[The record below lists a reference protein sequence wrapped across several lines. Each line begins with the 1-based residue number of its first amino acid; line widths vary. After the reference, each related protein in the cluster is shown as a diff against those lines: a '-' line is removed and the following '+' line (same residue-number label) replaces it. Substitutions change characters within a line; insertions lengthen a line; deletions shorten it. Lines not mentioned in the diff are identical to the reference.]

1 MAIDNVEEKE
11 LSDEEINKEVATKE
25 TDFSDWQMSVE
36 EFVERGCGV
45 NLN

>member
-11 LSDEEINKEVATKE
+11 LFDEEINREVATKE
-25 TDFSDWQMSVE
+25 TDFLDWQMSVE